1 MKCIKNLFKVKKMI
15 KDQDKEI
22 EEASNELFN
31 ELNKLG
37 ELTNNIL
44 DDKNIQN
51 SKEEKCEDEDNSS
64 TDMVEMNI
72 D

>member
-15 KDQDKEI
+15 KDEDKEI
-22 EEASNELFN
+22 EDASNELLN

-37 ELTNNIL
+37 ELTNNQL
-44 DDKNIQN
+44 YYDDITNN
-51 SKEEKCEDEDNSS
+51 KEEKCEDENNSS
-64 TDMVEMNI
+64 TDMNI

>member
-22 EEASNELFN
+22 EVASNELFN